1 MRRSPFQHLK
11 DAYALRWKPRPRGVL
26 SASINATPLE
36 FITVDNALF
45 DFACT
50 VSSGV
55 HSTQPLLIL
64 TTLEEN
70 DVLLLMV
77 SDILPRTGKV
87 TLAMCLHADRFKEI
101 FRACHSPYPS
111 SPTAPSFVVIVTVI
125 HYTRF
130 PFHHVEP
137 RPVYRAYAPS
147 SKRRCSLAAAATNKA
162 GREGGKGGAWVRSW

>member
-1 MRRSPFQHLK
+1 M
-11 DAYALRWKPRPRGVL
+11 
-26 SASINATPLE
+26 NATTLAL
-36 FITVDNALF
+36 ITADVTHS
-45 DFACT
+45 DFVST

-55 HSTQPLLIL
+55 HSTQPLLDL
-64 TTLEEN
+64 TTVEEN
-70 DVLLLMV
+70 NVLHLTVAVM
-77 SDILPRTGKV
+77 SRTEKV

-147 SKRRCSLAAAATNKA
+147 SKRRCRQ
-162 GREGGKGGAWVRSW
+162 GRGEGGSPGAKLVAASTSIPAAVER